1 MKITAWRIF
10 KKKHRASAF
19 TGEGARRFGGRWNS
33 KGIAIIYTSETVS
46 LAVLE
51 ILVHL
56 ETTRLLDAYLLSSVT
71 FDGSLVKAVPVA
83 KLPGNWRKEP
93 APITLQAIGDNWVAN
108 ATSAILRVPSVIVPT
123 ESNYLLN
130 PTHPNFRRCVWRKPQ
145 PFKLD
150 PRLVRW

>member
-1 MKITAWRIF
+1 LKITAWRIF

>member
-10 KKKHRASAF
+10 KKKYQGSAF
-19 TGEGARRFGGRWNS
+19 SGEGARRFGGRWNS
-33 KGIAIIYTSETVS
+33 KGVAVIYTSETVS

-130 PTHPNFRRCVWRKPQ
+130 PTHANFRSCVWRKPQ

>member
-1 MKITAWRIF
+1 LKITAWRIF
-10 KKKHRASAF
+10 KKKYQGSAF
-19 TGEGARRFGGRWNS
+19 SGEGARRFGGRWNS
-33 KGIAIIYTSETVS
+33 KGVAVIYTSETVS

-130 PTHPNFRRCVWRKPQ
+130 PSHEDFHRCVWRKPQ
-145 PFKLD
+145 PIKFD
-150 PRLVRW
+150 PRLVKS